1 MEFLDV
7 SIKFRPS
14 VKELMK
20 MTVSPTYL
28 EGSVGLQ
35 MEGKQENKRDSG
47 CWDKLSGMDGG

>member
-1 MEFLDV
+1 MEFLDI

-35 MEGKQENKRDSG
+35 MEGKQENERDSG